1 MKRAMGFSSA
11 EDDELELEGIDAT
24 VTPLR
29 QRNLSTDQDD
39 ETSERDNVSQTDS
52 EDNHRNE
59 SVAIAQ
65 TEDSSRP
72 DASSIFDGVVEVFN
86 GALPDFLQKS
96 VDPEKQRQLLFESL
110 DGSMKDYFEHLEKN
124 VERRL
129 NIRFQADTRKLHEQI
144 EELRLKA
151 QKEEEGN
158 SNAKNLQLSAERQ
171 KRALSERV
179 HELEKQL
186 ATIEAENEQYILE
199 NKSMANKLR
208 LVSMSGDAEAVSQE
222 FAERETALKNREQG
236 IVEKEA
242 VLLQKTA
249 ELESKL
255 QEAET
260 KLAESESLRQ
270 SAEEA
275 LKEVEQKVAEQVSSD
290 VVSEETNQR
299 VADLEKELAVMRESL
314 EQAKVK
320 DELSRAMV
328 NDLNAKAA
336 EARAAAEKLEQQY
349 NASQTE
355 LKESA
360 EQLALVTARLTKAQE
375 DLQVVRE
382 VKGQVLKLEENQR
395 INDAELRRQKDEILE
410 KDELIRAKDADLLT
424 KNTTLRIKDETIRR
438 LEDQTDSLRKE
449 VETAQFDKAQT
460 ESALRSEIDRLK
472 ALKGIASPMATEPAQ
487 QPETIIEIPVATE
500 TEGEL
505 DLTLDLPELVA
516 PEVVVDSTPKPR
528 RGRPPKPRPV
538 VEDDPQPKNEPEK
551 EEEDDHDFSLLD
563 STDWLIATPPT
574 EPQPK
579 PKRQR
584 KQKTESQDDAFG
596 YKEPPRQEPPDN
608 PAQMLLW

>member
-1 MKRAMGFSSA
+1 MGFSSA

-382 VKGQVLKLEENQR
+382 VKEQVLKLEENQR